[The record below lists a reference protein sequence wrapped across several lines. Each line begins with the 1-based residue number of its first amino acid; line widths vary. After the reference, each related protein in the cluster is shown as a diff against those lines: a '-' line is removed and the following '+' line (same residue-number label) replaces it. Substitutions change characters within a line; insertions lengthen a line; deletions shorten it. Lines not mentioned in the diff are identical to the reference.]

1 MKDAIIEPLFRSN
14 EVMKQSSTEKIRV
27 RFAPSPTGYLHVGH
41 LRLVLT
47 DYLFA
52 KKQGGTFVLRVED
65 TDRKRYVDG
74 AVKSLIQV
82 LSAFGLDPDEGV
94 MLENGTVTEKGEY
107 GPYTQSERLP
117 IYRQYADELLA
128 KGKAYRCFCTPERL
142 EEVRAQQSANKLPP
156 KYDRYCLTL
165 SEEETLKN
173 MDAGMP
179 HVIRMVVPDDRVV
192 SFTDLVRG
200 DVKFHTRDVDDQ
212 VIMKSDGFP
221 TYHLAVVVDDHL
233 MRITHVIRGEEWLS
247 STPKHLLLY
256 EAFGWESPRFAHLPL
271 LLNPDRSKLSK
282 RQGDVAVE
290 DYLKKGYLKEAL
302 INFVALLGWNPGKG
316 ETQEIF
322 TLPELVERFDLSGV
336 HKAGA
341 VFDLQKLDWLNGEY
355 IKRLS
360 VDELYTR
367 ALPFLEAKEFF
378 KAGDRGQGIGD
389 REETEAFVKRVL
401 TVERERLTKLSDVG
415 EENRFFFADTLEYDA
430 AKLRWKTNTA
440 EDTASALTVMKQ
452 VLESVS
458 DGEWTREKIGELILA
473 AAGDKRGDFLW
484 PLRMALSG
492 REKSP
497 PPQDIAWVIGKEASL
512 MRVQSAIDR
521 CF

>member
-1 MKDAIIEPLFRSN
+1 ME
-14 EVMKQSSTEKIRV
+14 QSDKKIRV

-65 TDRKRYVDG
+65 TDRKRFVNG
-74 AVKSLIQV
+74 AVMSLIQV

-94 MLENGTVTEKGEY
+94 MLEDGTVTEKGEY

-128 KGKAYRCFCTPERL
+128 KGKAYRCFCSPKRL
-142 EEVRAQQSANKLPP
+142 EEVRAQQTKNKLPP
-156 KYDRYCLTL
+156 KYDRHCLHL
-165 SEEETLKN
+165 PEEEVAKN
-173 MDAGMP
+173 MADSMP
-179 HVIRMVVPDDRVV
+179 HVIRMVVPDDRVI
-192 SFTDLVRG
+192 SFIDLVRG
-200 DVKFHTRDVDDQ
+200 EVKFHTRDVDDQ

-233 MRITHVIRGEEWLS
+233 MKITHVIRGEEWLS
-247 STPKHLLLY
+247 STPKHLLLF
-256 EAFGWESPRFAHLPL
+256 EAFGWEPTEYAHLPL

-290 DYLKKGYLKEAL
+290 DYLKKGYLAEAL

-316 ETQEIF
+316 NTKEIF
-322 TLPELVERFDLSGV
+322 SLDELVEAFDLGQI

-341 VFDLQKLDWLNGEY
+341 VFDLQKLDWMNGEY
-355 IKRLS
+355 IKRLTI
-360 VDELYTR
+360 DELYERAKPFFEARYEIQDTR
-367 ALPFLEAKEFF
+367 Y
-378 KAGDRGQGIGD
+378 
-389 REETEAFVKRVL
+389 REDFVKRVL
-401 TVERERLTKLSDVG
+401 TIERERLTKLSDVG
-415 EENRFFFADTLEYDA
+415 EENPFFFAAELDYDA
-430 AKLRWKTNTA
+430 AKLRWKTNSV
-440 EDTASALTVMKQ
+440 EDTKAALAVMKQ
-452 VLESVS
+452 VLESIPEG
-458 DGEWTREKIGELILA
+458 DWTREEIGERLLA
-473 AAGDKRGDFLW
+473 AAGEKRGDFLW

-492 REKSP
+492 KEKSP

-512 MRVQSAIDR
+512 ARVDTAIGLCR
-521 CF
+521 